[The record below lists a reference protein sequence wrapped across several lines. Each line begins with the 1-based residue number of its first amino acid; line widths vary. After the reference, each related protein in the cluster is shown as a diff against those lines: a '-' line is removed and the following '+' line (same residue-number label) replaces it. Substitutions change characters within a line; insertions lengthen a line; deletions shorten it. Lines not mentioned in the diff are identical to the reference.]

1 MFAVKV
7 LGLLH
12 LHLAQLFL
20 QLSLKDVPNFYT
32 PYPVAFYG
40 EAWRQCL
47 PLQNLGW
54 PPGCPPPPDPDRMA
68 IHLPFIC
75 MVRLRPAGVVTLHRQ
90 YFRPMCQHK
99 PLQTS
104 RRLTNYT
111 GAITAKQS
119 MLTSDKLLKGIAGL
133 FLCHLLTRIAYTP
146 YVWIFI
152 LNNRKVCTPVSV
164 YYFLVNDCHCFVV
177 SLFLKHVIISDG
189 FR

>member
-1 MFAVKV
+1 
-7 LGLLH
+7 
-12 LHLAQLFL
+12 
-20 QLSLKDVPNFYT
+20 
-32 PYPVAFYG
+32 
-40 EAWRQCL
+40 
-47 PLQNLGW
+47 
-54 PPGCPPPPDPDRMA
+54 
-68 IHLPFIC
+68 
-75 MVRLRPAGVVTLHRQ
+75 
-90 YFRPMCQHK
+90 
-99 PLQTS
+99 
-104 RRLTNYT
+104 
-111 GAITAKQS
+111 